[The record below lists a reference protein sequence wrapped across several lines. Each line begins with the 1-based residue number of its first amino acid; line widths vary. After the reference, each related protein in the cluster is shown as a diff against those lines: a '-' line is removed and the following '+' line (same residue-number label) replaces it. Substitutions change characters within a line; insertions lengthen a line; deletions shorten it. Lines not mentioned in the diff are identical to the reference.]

1 MKKPSQ
7 AIELISNL
15 ENSDDLLLC
24 GLDGIQNASIEF
36 SFAQYYKDITNQN
49 SVENVFGLGPEN
61 IFFYS
66 LLCFRDNAVV
76 RHESGA
82 GYAYKVDDK
91 TYFNRSIPIYYGK
104 DIGDKRLVRTDNTR
118 FECYHDCTSVLISS
132 VPQDYALPFYDKNC
146 ILVSKDK
153 FIPVAMKLIDNS
165 FLARINDSDV
175 SSVSFDSKEFG
186 NIVGD
191 ALAKYGKQLSL
202 KASKLSVNKLSV
214 KQFQIEP
221 STDTS
226 VKKGTFIY
234 DETTDTVKFYNGEKW
249 RTLQWVDEEKPE

>member
-1 MKKPSQ
+1 MKPSQ
-7 AIELISNL
+7 AIELISNV
-15 ENSDDLLLC
+15 ENSDDLLLH

-36 SFAQYYKDITNQN
+36 SSAHYHKYITDQN

-66 LLCFRDNAVV
+66 LLCFRDNVVV

-91 TYFNRSIPIYYGK
+91 TYFRRSVPIYYGK
-104 DIGDKRLVRTDNTR
+104 DINDKRLVKTDNIR
-118 FECYHDCTSVLISS
+118 FECFHDCTSVLISS

-153 FIPVAMKLIDNS
+153 FVPVAMKLPDNS
-165 FLARINDSDV
+165 FLARVDDNDV
-175 SSVSFDSKEFG
+175 SGVSFDSKEFS
-186 NIVGD
+186 NIVGE
-191 ALAKYGKQLSL
+191 ALVKYGKQLSL

-234 DETTDTVKFYNGEKW
+234 DEITDTVKFYNGEKW